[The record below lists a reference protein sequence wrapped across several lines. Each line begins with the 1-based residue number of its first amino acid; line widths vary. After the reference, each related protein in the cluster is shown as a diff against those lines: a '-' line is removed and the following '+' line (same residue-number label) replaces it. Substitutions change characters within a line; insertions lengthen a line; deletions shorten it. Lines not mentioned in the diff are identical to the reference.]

1 MKKISTY
8 ILVLVAFG
16 IAAISCQKAPSKAE
30 VEAGFSPAGP
40 VPSVGIG
47 NAPDKISA
55 LDGYVTVTA
64 EVSGITDQMEGL
76 SLCFL
81 SSTNVEFSNARPVEV
96 AAANGTVTADVPV
109 SAGRKNYVT
118 VSISCADGVSY
129 SDVMEIDVPDVP
141 FWAKVSGTYT
151 GTVVSLAYGD
161 EYVSVITV
169 ILDENDPENKCIV
182 GNLEP
187 YFYSEGNTM
196 DEGYNF
202 VEAQI
207 DNENACIIIPNGSS
221 LNLGGRTFLGLNA
234 ADDDS
239 ATAYA
244 DGILYLTPDADALVR
259 PYAFYTLSNGE
270 PEDLYAGAVY
280 TKN

>member
-1 MKKISTY
+1 
-8 ILVLVAFG
+8 
-16 IAAISCQKAPSKAE
+16 
-30 VEAGFSPAGP
+30 
-40 VPSVGIG
+40 
-47 NAPDKISA
+47 
-55 LDGYVTVTA
+55 GYVTVTA

-187 YFYSEGNTM
+187 YFYSEGKTM

-207 DNENACIIIPNGSS
+207 DNENACIIIPNESS

>member
-16 IAAISCQKAPSKAE
+16 IAAISCQKAPSKAD

-40 VPSVGIG
+40 VPSVEIG
-47 NAPDKISA
+47 NAPDKISE
-55 LDGYVTVTA
+55 LEGYVTVTA
-64 EVSGITDQMEGL
+64 EVSGITDQMENL

-81 SSTNVEFSNARPVEV
+81 SATNEAFSNARSLEVEAV
-96 AAANGTVTADVPV
+96 NGKVTADVPV

-118 VSISCADGVSY
+118 VSISCVDGGTF

-141 FWAKVSGTYT
+141 FWAKISGTYT

-161 EYVSVITV
+161 EYINTITIV
-169 ILDENDPENKCIV
+169 PDENDPENKCIV

-187 YFYSEGNTM
+187 YYFTKGNTM
-196 DEGYNF
+196 DKGFNY

-207 DNENACIIIPNGSS
+207 DNENGYIIIPNEASMH
-221 LNLGGRTFLGLNA
+221 LGGRTYLGLDA
-234 ADDDS
+234 ADEES

-244 DGILYLTPDADALVR
+244 DGILYLTPDGDALVR
-259 PYAFYTLSNGE
+259 PYAFYTIAEDEL
-270 PEDLYAGAVY
+270 EDLYGGAVY
-280 TKN
+280 AKN